1 MGSEEAEMIVI
12 TGRRR
17 VGKTFLI
24 QSYFEGRFDFELTG
38 VLNVS
43 TEDQLGNFSRQLGSV
58 SPSGIPTALPTTWL
72 EAFAQLATHLDA
84 VKSKRKKV
92 IFIDELPWLASSKSR
107 FLEALGYFWNSWA
120 SKRRVVVI
128 LCGSAA
134 TWMLKKLIHNKGG
147 LHNRITRQIRLE
159 PFNLHETQLY
169 LQSRKIKF
177 ELYQIIQIYMVTG
190 GIPHYLK
197 EVQPSLSAA
206 QNIDRM
212 CYEPQGFLKDEFTKL
227 YASLFDHPDN
237 HIRIIRELAQHRR
250 GLTRKEIVSEA
261 GLQDGGRISSLL
273 EELES
278 SGFIHSY
285 RPFGK
290 RKKETLFRLT
300 DEYSLFY
307 IKFMEDNKAAGQGTW
322 VQLSQSQSWK
332 TWAGYAF
339 ENICLKH
346 IPQIKSAL
354 GIQGVY
360 TEVSSFYFRGTEER
374 PGMQVDLLIDR
385 KDHVINLCEMKFY
398 DGPFTFTK
406 AYAMEMREKVT
417 AFRELS
423 GTRKQVMLTMVT
435 SFGLRPNEHS
445 IGLVQAE
452 VEMQTLFAAN

>member
-1 MGSEEAEMIVI
+1 MIAI

-24 QSYFEGRFDFELTG
+24 RSHFNDQFDFELTG
-38 VLNVS
+38 VLNG
-43 TEDQLGNFSRQLGSV
+43 TIEEQLGNFSRQLGKA
-58 SPSGIPTALPTTWL
+58 SPSGIPTVVPGTWL
-72 EAFAQLATHLDA
+72 EAFAQLAAHLDA
-84 VKSKRKKV
+84 AKSRKKKV
-92 IFIDELPWLASSKSR
+92 IFLDEIPWLATPKSR
-107 FLEALGYFWNSWA
+107 FLEALGYFWNNWA
-120 SKRRVVVI
+120 SKKRVVVI

-134 TWMLKKLIHNKGG
+134 TWMLKKVIHNKGG

-159 PFNLHETQLY
+159 PFNLHETELY
-169 LQSRKIKF
+169 LQSRKMKL
-177 ELYQIIQIYMVTG
+177 EPYQIIQLYMVTG

-197 EVQPSLSAA
+197 EVQSGQSAA

-212 CYEPQGFLKDEFTKL
+212 CFEPQGFLKDEFTKL
-227 YASLFDHPDN
+227 YASLFDHPEN
-237 HIRIIRELAQHRR
+237 HIKIIRELAQHRR
-250 GLTRKEIVSEA
+250 GLTRKEIVSES

-278 SGFIHSY
+278 SGFIGSY

-290 RKKETLFRLT
+290 LKKETLYRLT

-307 IKFMEDNKAAGQGTW
+307 LKFMEGSKTTGAGAW
-322 VQLSQSQSWK
+322 LQLSQSQSWK

-346 IPQIKSAL
+346 VAQIKAAL

-360 TEVSSFYFRGTEER
+360 AEVSSFYFKGDADR

-385 KDHVINLCEMKFY
+385 KDQLINLCELKFY
-398 DGPFTFTK
+398 DGPFTVTR
-406 AYAMEMREKVT
+406 AYAQELRERVT
-417 AFRELS
+417 SFRELS
-423 GTRKQVMLTMVT
+423 RTRKQVVLTMVT
-435 SFGLRPNEHS
+435 SFGLRANEHS

-452 VEMQTLFAAN
+452 VEMQALFAAS